1 MLMDPRSTDCEKK
14 EKRENEMRNVIALGN
29 AEVKATKEMR
39 NVIAL
44 GNAEVKA
51 TKCIR
56 KEKRENEFIVY

>member
-1 MLMDPRSTDCEKK
+1 MK
-14 EKRENEMRNVIALGN
+14 RNVIALGD
-29 AEVKATKEMR
+29 AKVKATKEMR

-44 GNAEVKA
+44 GDAKVKA

>member
-1 MLMDPRSTDCEKK
+1 MLLH
-14 EKRENEMRNVIALGN
+14 ALGD
-29 AEVKATKEMR
+29 AKVKATKEMR

-44 GNAEVKA
+44 GDAKVKA